1 MTCYISSCCSLE
13 FYLLILFIFN
23 LCIYFGFVVKSR
35 SVRCFEFYM
44 YLISIN
50 QCWRISSFKSKKYSS
65 DALCKTITVI
75 FLKFSTSDHISIFYR
90 GRTKFLKHGPQVP
103 SWSESCHLLF
113 PRTYSTFQEQF
124 PHTYS
129 AFTYSSL
136 WNATLPHLPP
146 TLYPPHSSFYNQ
158 LKNCFLKKH
167 SRHHLLPR
175 WS

>member
-1 MTCYISSCCSLE
+1 M
-13 FYLLILFIFN
+13 FVILFIFN
-23 LCIYFGFVVKSR
+23 LYIYFGFVAKSR
-35 SVRCFEFYM
+35 SIRCFEFYVYM
-44 YLISIN
+44 YLININ

-113 PRTYSTFQEQF
+113 PRPYSTFQEQF

-136 WNATLPHLPP
+136 CGMPHCLIFLPP
-146 TLYPPHSSFYNQ
+146 STLLTHPSIINSRTVFWKTFPTPPSPS
-158 LKNCFLKKH
+158 
-167 SRHHLLPR
+167 
-175 WS
+175 